1 MKLEDVKVT
10 FCQVYVLLK
19 TVFIKILEQV
29 LEMLQSLVF

>member
-10 FCQVYVLLK
+10 CYQVYVLLK